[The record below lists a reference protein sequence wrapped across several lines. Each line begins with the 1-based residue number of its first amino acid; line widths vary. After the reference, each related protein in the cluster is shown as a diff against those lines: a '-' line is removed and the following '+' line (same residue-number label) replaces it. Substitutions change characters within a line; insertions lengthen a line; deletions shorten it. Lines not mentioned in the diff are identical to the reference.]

1 MDASMTEHNKEL
13 PVALV
18 HEARLRLFQP
28 TRRPSSNEIKES
40 IKTSA
45 GLVTIEHRAVMRG
58 GRVIARPL
66 GQAHADLLDAMRS
79 SALASAHDGAGRL
92 VMLIDPA
99 RARRAGGFK
108 CSLSAVREL
117 ANDLIG
123 ATIEIHEP
131 MKLKIRGHLI
141 DTLREAVDT
150 SGKVIELDNPLQRA
164 GFSKTRN
171 LWAVTVGDVGMMLLR
186 RDLRVNYELRQIVA
200 LQSGMAQAVARWLL
214 GQSRDRQPNG
224 GWRLD
229 TVIQAIAGDLRDAA
243 LRNARR
249 DIRRASDD
257 LSKLGIIVEDDRV
270 SLEANAKRV
279 ANARGRVANARGR
292 VANAREIGEACS

>member
-1 MDASMTEHNKEL
+1 MEPGMTEHKEL

-18 HEARLRLFQP
+18 HEARLRIFQP
-28 TRRPSSNEIKES
+28 TRRPSSDEIRES

-66 GQAHADLLDAMRS
+66 GQAHEDLLDAVRA
-79 SALASAHDGAGRL
+79 SALHSGIDGAGRL
-92 VMLIDPA
+92 VLLVDPA
-99 RARRAGGFK
+99 KARREGGFK

-117 ANDLIG
+117 AHDLTG

-131 MKLKIRGHLI
+131 AKFKIRGHMI
-141 DTLREAVDT
+141 DTLREALDT
-150 SGKVIELDNPLQRA
+150 KGKVIEVENPLQRA
-164 GFSKTRN
+164 GFSKTRG
-171 LWAVTVGDVGMMLLR
+171 LWAVTTGDVGMMLLQ
-186 RDLRVNYELRQIVA
+186 RDTPVRYELSQIVS

-214 GQSRDRQPNG
+214 GQSRERQPNG

-229 TVIQAIAGDLRDAA
+229 TVIQAVAGDLRDAA

-249 DIRRASDD
+249 DIRGASDD
-257 LSKLGIIVEDDRV
+257 LSRLGIIIENDRV
-270 SLEANAKRV
+270 RLEANAKRV
-279 ANARGRVANARGR
+279 ANARGRVANAR
-292 VANAREIGEACS
+292 EIGQACS